1 MKRLIFLN
9 GAMGAGKTCVSQA
22 LLNRLPA
29 CAMLDGDWCWMMRPF
44 VVNDETKKMV
54 LSNAAHLLRSFLDC
68 SAIEN
73 VVFCWVMQSSET
85 IEELLGR
92 IGRDGYEFSLFTLS
106 VFEGELR
113 RRLNADI
120 AAGKREE
127 DITERAVSYLPYFER
142 MKGRMINTDGR
153 TSEECAEEIAA
164 ILSGKE

>member
-1 MKRLIFLN
+1 MDGTIIDFFQILRTFYEIFTPSRL
-9 GAMGAGKTCVSQA
+9 VSQRPH
-22 LLNRLPA
+22 N
-29 CAMLDGDWCWMMRPF
+29 DGRSVFISF
-44 VVNDETKKMV
+44 VHI
-54 LSNAAHLLRSFLDC
+54 AH
-68 SAIEN
+68 
-73 VVFCWVMQSSET
+73 T

-142 MKGRMINTDGR
+142 TKGRMINTDGR
-153 TSEECAEEIAA
+153 TPEECAEEIAA